1 MWLKQR
7 KQVGEV
13 GVAQIMWALWT
24 VCKELVFYTD
34 KAIAGFERGLM

>member
-7 KQVGEV
+7 EQQVVEV
-13 GVAQIMWALWT
+13 GLAQTMWALWT

-34 KAIAGFERGLM
+34 